1 MTSEPHCPLVGLHGG
16 TRTGARDRPAYP
28 PKLAGVS
35 LHLFDTAARE
45 MREFRPLQDGKVGI
59 YICGLTTQAPPH
71 LGHVRFAVAFD
82 VLRRWLT
89 RGHGYDV
96 TLIRNVTDIDD
107 KILAKSAESGEPWYA
122 VSYRNE
128 GETAKALADLGVLPP
143 TYEPRAT
150 GHIPEMVALMGTI
163 IEKGHAYPAADGSG
177 DVYFDVRSWPTY
189 GALTKQK
196 IDDMAAA
203 EDADPRGK
211 HDPRDFALWKGHKA
225 DEPATASWPTPFGD
239 GRPGW
244 HLECSAM
251 ARKYLGDTFDIHGG
265 GVDLRFPHHENE
277 LAQST
282 SAGLG
287 FANYW
292 LHNGWVT
299 MGGEKMSKSLG
310 NSLRVSTVLAE
321 HRPVVVRYYLT
332 AAHYRSMIEY
342 QETSLAEAAAAVER
356 IEGFLHRVDQVRPLA
371 DRRGTLPQAFRDAMD
386 DDLNVSG
393 ALAVVHDTVRAAN
406 TALDD
411 GDLDGAADLAAA
423 VVAMT
428 HILGVNPMDPHWA
441 GASTP
446 GQGDATAALDSLVQA
461 QLAARQSARS
471 ARDFAAADAI
481 RDQLTAA
488 GIAIEDTPSGPRWSL
503 SRPAD
508 APVTSASRG
517 IPTDAPAPQPK
528 D

>member
-1 MTSEPHCPLVGLHGG
+1 MT
-16 TRTGARDRPAYP
+16 
-28 PKLAGVS
+28 
-35 LHLFDTAARE
+35 
-45 MREFRPLQDGKVGI
+45 
-59 YICGLTTQAPPH
+59 
-71 LGHVRFAVAFD
+71 VR
-82 VLRRWLT
+82 
-89 RGHGYDV
+89 
-96 TLIRNVTDIDD
+96 NQ
-107 KILAKSAESGEPWYA
+107 K
-122 VSYRNE
+122 
-128 GETAKALADLGVLPP
+128 
-143 TYEPRAT
+143 
-150 GHIPEMVALMGTI
+150 MG
-163 IEKGHAYPAADGSG
+163 
-177 DVYFDVRSWPTY
+177 
-189 GALTKQK
+189 
-196 IDDMAAA
+196 
-203 EDADPRGK
+203 
-211 HDPRDFALWKGHKA
+211 
-225 DEPATASWPTPFGD
+225 
-239 GRPGW
+239 
-244 HLECSAM
+244 
-251 ARKYLGDTFDIHGG
+251 
-265 GVDLRFPHHENE
+265 
-277 LAQST
+277 
-282 SAGLG
+282 
-287 FANYW
+287 
-292 LHNGWVT
+292 
-299 MGGEKMSKSLG
+299 KSLG
-310 NSLRVSTVLAE
+310 NALEIQAVTRVARPLA
-321 HRPVVVRYYLT
+321 VRYYLT

-342 QETSLAEAAAAVER
+342 HEGSLAEAGAAVDR
-356 IEGFLHRVDQVRPLA
+356 IEGLLDRVDQVRPLA

-508 APVTSASRG
+508 APVTSALRG